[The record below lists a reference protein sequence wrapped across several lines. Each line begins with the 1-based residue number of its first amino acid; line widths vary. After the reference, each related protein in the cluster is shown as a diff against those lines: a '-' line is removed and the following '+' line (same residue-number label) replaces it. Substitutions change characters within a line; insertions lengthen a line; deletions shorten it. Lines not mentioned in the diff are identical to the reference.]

1 MKSLMKL
8 FWLDT
13 QNANATPKYYGVHLG
28 FGSKVVR
35 GVYVFS
41 EGGMVN
47 ILEISYKKKIEEN
60 KN

>member
-1 MKSLMKL
+1 MKL

-13 QNANATPKYYGVHLG
+13 QNANAKPKYYGVLLG
-28 FGSKVVR
+28 FSAKVVR

>member
-1 MKSLMKL
+1 MKL

-13 QNANATPKYYGVHLG
+13 QNANATPKYHGVHLG